1 MPNIAQALEK
11 VHERIA
17 AAAQAAG
24 RDPDEIRLLAVSK
37 TKPPEMI
44 REAWDAGQRAFGENY
59 VKEALSKMD
68 ALNDLVIEWHY
79 IGRIQGNKT
88 RDIARHFAWVHGLDK
103 LKHAQQLSE
112 YRGENRPPLNC
123 CIQVNLSGEHSKGG
137 IEADILPELALA
149 VSRLPHLELRGLM
162 TMPDPSSSR
171 EEQAAVFTRLAELF
185 GQLRKQGLPL
195 DTLSMGMS
203 GDLELA
209 IAAGSTMVRIGT
221 DIFGP
226 RN

>member
-1 MPNIAQALEK
+1 
-11 VHERIA
+11 
-17 AAAQAAG
+17 
-24 RDPDEIRLLAVSK
+24 
-37 TKPPEMI
+37 
-44 REAWDAGQRAFGENY
+44 
-59 VKEALSKMD
+59 
-68 ALNDLVIEWHY
+68 LNDLPIEWHY

-88 RDIARHFAWVHGLDK
+88 RDIARHFTWVHGLDS
-103 LKHAQQLSE
+103 LKHAQQLNK
-112 YRGENRPPLNC
+112 YRGEDRPPLNC

-137 IEADILPELALA
+137 IEADLLPELALA

-162 TMPDPSSSR
+162 TMPDPTSDR
-171 EEQAAVFTRLAELF
+171 DAQAAVFSRLAASF
-185 GQLRKQGLPL
+185 DRLRAQGLPL